1 MRSVAALLAVVFA
14 IAASGCMNKPRHLRY
29 SNGVTIV
36 GWHAPDFEACLWSQD
51 PNNPQPCPLVV
62 HLPAG
67 DLSENELSD
76 AAALKQAGWQE
87 QTNGNLA
94 LRTDNGVLVCGY
106 RGQALVAATV
116 SRLPGNG
123 GGPIAVSIGGKR
135 FSLPATDEEII
146 AALGQPDQRD

>member
-14 IAASGCMNKPRHLRY
+14 IAASGCMNKPRHLHY

-36 GWHAPDFEACLWSQD
+36 GWHVPHFEACLWSQD

-67 DLSENELSD
+67 DIAENELAD
-76 AAALKQAGWQE
+76 AETLKQRGWEE
-87 QTNGNLA
+87 QGNGNLA
-94 LRTDNGVLVCGY
+94 LRTDNGILVCGY
-106 RGQALVAATV
+106 RGRALVAATV
-116 SRLPGNG
+116 STLPGNG